1 MRSYGSLARLG
12 EGGAAHVALTDR
24 VAPKRNVLPTSQ
36 KGLGWGSSA
45 SEGLPILCTLGEVF
59 IPAARRVKRLSREVT
74 CLSLEHT
81 AIIMEYSNQRAQRVI
96 MENGF
101 PFW

>member
-1 MRSYGSLARLG
+1 MRSCGSHAGLAK
-12 EGGAAHVALTDR
+12 V
-24 VAPKRNVLPTSQ
+24 
-36 KGLGWGSSA
+36 
-45 SEGLPILCTLGEVF
+45 GLPMWPPQIKWPRRGMPPPPPKEAWGGDPLKQGLPSLHMLGEVF
-59 IPAARRVKRLSREVT
+59 IPTASRVSGLSREVT

-81 AIIMEYSNQRAQRVI
+81 AIIMEYSNQTAQRVI

>member
-1 MRSYGSLARLG
+1 MWEPCRVSQ
-12 EGGAAHVALTDR
+12 GGAAHVAPTDK
-24 VAPKRNVLPTSQ
+24 VALKRNAPPPP
-36 KGLGWGSSA
+36 KEAWGGDPLKQ
-45 SEGLPILCTLGEVF
+45 GLPSLCMLEEVF
-59 IPAARRVKRLSREVT
+59 IPTASRVSGLSREVT

-81 AIIMEYSNQRAQRVI
+81 AIIMEYSNQTAQRVI